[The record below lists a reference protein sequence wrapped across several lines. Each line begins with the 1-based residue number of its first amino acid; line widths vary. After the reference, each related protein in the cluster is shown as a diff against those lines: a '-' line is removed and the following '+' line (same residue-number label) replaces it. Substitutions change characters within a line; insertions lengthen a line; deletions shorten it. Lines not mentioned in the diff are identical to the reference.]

1 MKERIEEACG
11 RKVSRETFER
21 LFAFADLLKGETAR
35 QNLISA
41 ASLETLWE
49 RHLIDSAQLVRFE
62 VQPGASWVD
71 IGAGAGLPGIVI
83 ACLVDG
89 PVTLIEPR
97 RLRAEFLQQ
106 VIDKLALNARVIAAK
121 AEKASGRFDMIT
133 ARAVAS
139 VSRVLEISIHL
150 STGKSCWVLPK
161 GKSGQS
167 ELAKARVTWQGMFHV
182 ELSFTDRSSEIVIAT
197 QVKARGR

>member
-1 MKERIEEACG
+1 MKGRIEEACG
-11 RKVSRETFER
+11 RKVSRETFDR
-21 LFAFADLLKGETAR
+21 LRAYVDILKVGAAS

-41 ASLETLWE
+41 SSLEQLWE
-49 RHLIDSAQLVRFE
+49 RHIVDSAQLVRFE
-62 VQPGASWVD
+62 VQPGSSWVD

-106 VIDKLALNARVIAAK
+106 VIDKLALNAEVAAVK
-121 AEKASGRFDMIT
+121 AEKVSGRFDMIT

-139 VSRVLEISIHL
+139 VSRLLEISIHL
-150 STGKSCWVLPK
+150 STGKSRWVLPK
-161 GKSGQS
+161 GKSAHS
-167 ELAKARVTWQGMFHV
+167 ELAEARCAWQGMFHV
-182 ELSFTDRSSEIVIAT
+182 ERSFTDPNSEIVIAT

>member
-1 MKERIEEACG
+1 MKGRIEEACG
-11 RKVSRETFER
+11 RKVSRETFDR
-21 LFAFADLLKGETAR
+21 LRAYVDILKVGAAS

-41 ASLETLWE
+41 SSLEQLWE
-49 RHLIDSAQLVRFE
+49 RHIVDSAQLVRFE
-62 VQPGASWVD
+62 VQPGSSWVD

-106 VIDKLALNARVIAAK
+106 VIDKLALNAEVAAVK
-121 AEKASGRFDMIT
+121 AEKVSGRFDMIT

-139 VSRVLEISIHL
+139 VSRLLEISIHL
-150 STGKSCWVLPK
+150 STGKSRWVLPK
-161 GKSGQS
+161 GKSAHS
-167 ELAKARVTWQGMFHV
+167 ELAEARGAWQGMFHV
-182 ELSFTDRSSEIVIAT
+182 ERSFTDPNSEIVIAT

>member
-1 MKERIEEACG
+1 MRDRIEEVCG
-11 RKVSRETFER
+11 RKVSRETFDR
-21 LFAFADLLKGETAR
+21 LCAYVDILKVGAAS

-41 ASLETLWE
+41 SSLDHLWE
-49 RHLIDSAQLVRFE
+49 RHIVDSAQLVRFE
-62 VQPGASWVD
+62 VPPGASWVD

-106 VIDKLALNARVIAAK
+106 VIDKLSLNAEVAAVN

-139 VSRVLEISIHL
+139 ISRLFEISIHL
-150 STGKSCWVLPK
+150 STGKSRWVLPK
-161 GKSGQS
+161 GKSVHS
-167 ELAKARVTWQGMFHV
+167 ELAEARGAWQGMFHV
-182 ELSFTDRSSEIVIAT
+182 ERSFTDPNSEIVIAT

>member
-1 MKERIEEACG
+1 M
-11 RKVSRETFER
+11 
-21 LFAFADLLKGETAR
+21 LKGEAAR

-41 ASLETLWE
+41 ASLAILWE
-49 RHLIDSAQLVRFE
+49 RHLVDSAQLMRFE
-62 VQPGASWVD
+62 VRPGASWVD

-83 ACLVDG
+83 ACLAEG
-89 PVTLIEPR
+89 PITLIEPR

-106 VIDKLALNARVIAAK
+106 VIDKLALNAIVVAAK

-139 VSRVLEISIHL
+139 VSRLLEISIHL

-167 ELAKARVTWQGMFHV
+167 ELAEARATWQGMFHV
-182 ELSFTDRSSEIVIAT
+182 ERSFTDPSSEIVIAT